1 MRPCRVLAELRRL
14 GVRIVLDDF
23 GTGYS
28 SLSRLKDFPLDVL
41 KIDRSFIDRLGDD
54 PDREPIVVAIIAMA
68 RALGLEVIAEGVETE
83 RALARL
89 TALQCELA
97 QGFLLSRPIPPEQMA
112 DLLRREF
119 AGRRP
124 RGNVVPAAPGARRLT
139 NVARGFR
146 GSRARIGDHGEGW
159 QRGRQAARAA

>member
-1 MRPCRVLAELRRL
+1 MRDVLARTGLAPGRLSIEVTESMLMQHTDTPLAILGALRRM

-54 PDREPIVVAIIAMA
+54 PDSEPIVVAIISMA
-68 RALGLEVIAEGVETE
+68 RALGLEVVAEGVETE

-89 TALQCELA
+89 SALDCQVA
-97 QGFLLSRPIPPEQMA
+97 QGFLLSRPIPAPQMA
-112 DLLRREF
+112 DVLRREL
-119 AGRRP
+119 AERP
-124 RGNVVPAAPGARRLT
+124 PSVNVVPLRRAP
-139 NVARGFR
+139 
-146 GSRARIGDHGEGW
+146 RA
-159 QRGRQAARAA
+159 